1 MKRLEEFRL
10 YYNHTL
16 HPELMRMERR
26 RIRLLRLLFFS
37 GIVLLG
43 LLIFTLYLNILAITL
58 VLMLPV
64 GFYIGYLG
72 YRIRVFIQTFKPNI
86 VNLILDF
93 IGDTPNYGMIRY
105 DEKKS
110 IDKAVFKRSGIFSS
124 PMQYY
129 IGEDHFQGKI
139 GEMDFEFSELRVR
152 EVSKVSN
159 KLQEIFEGV
168 FIHALF
174 NEEVEGRM
182 IVWPRKERQ
191 YLTRA
196 IKDFTWGKGKNVDHE
211 ILNLNFREK
220 FIVYATI
227 DTHVVG
233 ILTEPMQEEILEF
246 LGNSDRNFYLSFID
260 REIFCA
266 ISEHKDLLEPHLFQS
281 NLSFDLIREFYI
293 DISRK
298 LGVVR
303 NFDQNL

>member
-37 GIVLLG
+37 GIVLLA
-43 LLIFTLYLNILAITL
+43 LLIFALYLNILAITL

-105 DEKKS
+105 DEKKRIEKS
-110 IDKAVFKRSGIFSS
+110 VFKRSGIFIS
-124 PMQYY
+124 PMDYY
-129 IGEDHFQGKI
+129 IGEDYFAGKI

-152 EVSKVSN
+152 EVSSVSN

-168 FIHALF
+168 FIHAQF
-174 NEEVEGRM
+174 NEEVEGRI

-191 YLTRA
+191 YLTRS
-196 IKDFTWGKGKNVDHE
+196 IKDFTWGHGKNVDHE
-211 ILNLNFREK
+211 ILNPAFREK
-220 FIVYATI
+220 FIVYATE

-233 ILTEPMQEEILEF
+233 ILTEPMQEDILNF
-246 LGNSDRNFYLSFID
+246 LGDSDRRLYLSFIN

>member
-26 RIRLLRLLFFS
+26 RLRLLRLLFFS
-37 GIVLLG
+37 GIVLLA
-43 LLIFTLYLNILAITL
+43 LFIFALYLNLLVITL
-58 VLMLPV
+58 VILLPI

-86 VNLILDF
+86 VNLILEF
-93 IGDTPNYGMIRY
+93 IGDTPNYGLIKY
-105 DEKKS
+105 DEKKK
-110 IDKAVFKRSGIFSS
+110 IDKSIFKRSAIFSS
-124 PMQYY
+124 PMDYY
-129 IGEDHFQGKI
+129 IGEDHFEGQI
-139 GEMDFEFSELRVR
+139 GEMHFRFSELRVR
-152 EVSKVSN
+152 EVSQVSN

-168 FIHALF
+168 FLHAAF
-174 NEEVEGRM
+174 NEEVEGRI
-182 IVWPRKERQ
+182 IVWPRAERQ

-196 IKDFTWGKGKNVDHE
+196 IKDFTWARGQNVDYE
-211 ILNLNFREK
+211 ILNENFREK
-220 FIVYATI
+220 FSVYATE

-233 ILTEPMQEEILEF
+233 ILTEPMQEDILEF
-246 LGNSDRNFYLSFID
+246 LGNSDRQMYLSFID

-266 ISEHKDLLEPHLFQS
+266 ISESKDLLEPHLFQS
-281 NLSFDLIREFYI
+281 NLSFDLVREFYI

-303 NFDQNL
+303 SFDQNL

>member
-1 MKRLEEFRL
+1 
-10 YYNHTL
+10 
-16 HPELMRMERR
+16 MRMERR

-37 GIVLLG
+37 AILLLA
-43 LLIFTLYLNILAITL
+43 LLTFALYLNILAITL
-58 VLMLPV
+58 VLMLPI

-105 DEKKS
+105 DEKKFIKKS
-110 IDKAVFKRSGIFSS
+110 VFERSGIFSS
-124 PMQYY
+124 PMEYY
-129 IGEDHFQGKI
+129 IGEDYFSGKI

-152 EVSKVSN
+152 EVSNVSN

-168 FIHALF
+168 FIHAQF
-174 NEEVEGRM
+174 NEQVEGRI

-196 IKDFTWGKGKNVDHE
+196 IKDFNWSKGKNVDTE
-211 ILNLNFREK
+211 ILNAIFREK
-220 FIVYATI
+220 FIVYATE

-233 ILTEPMQEEILEF
+233 ILTEPMQDDILRF
-246 LGNSDRNFYLSFID
+246 LGDSDRKLYLSFID

>member
-37 GIVLLG
+37 ALVLLG
-43 LLIFTLYLNILAITL
+43 LLIFALYLNILAITL

-105 DEKKS
+105 DEKKYIS
-110 IDKAVFKRSGIFSS
+110 KAVFKRSGIFSS

-129 IGEDHFQGKI
+129 IGEDHFAGKI

-152 EVSKVSN
+152 EVSNVSN

-168 FIHALF
+168 FIHAQF
-174 NEEVEGRM
+174 NEDVEGRM

-196 IKDFTWGKGKNVDHE
+196 IKDFNWSKGENVESE
-211 ILNLNFREK
+211 ILNINFREK
-220 FIVYATI
+220 FIVYATE

-233 ILTEPMQEEILEF
+233 ILTEPMQDEILEF
-246 LGNSDRNFYLSFID
+246 LGDSDRKFYLSFID

>member
-37 GIVLLG
+37 ALVLFALVVFA
-43 LLIFTLYLNILAITL
+43 IYLNILAITL
-58 VLMLPV
+58 VLMLPI

-72 YRIRVFIQTFKPNI
+72 YRIRLFIQTFKPNI

-93 IGDTPNYGMIRY
+93 IGDTPNYGMIKY
-105 DEKKS
+105 DEKKK
-110 IDKAVFKRSGIFSS
+110 IDKETFKKSGIFSS
-124 PMQYY
+124 PMDYY
-129 IGEDHFQGKI
+129 IGEDYFEGKI
-139 GEMDFEFSELRVR
+139 GEMNFKFSELRVR

-168 FIHALF
+168 FIYAQF
-174 NEEVEGRM
+174 NEQIEGRL
-182 IVWPRKERQ
+182 IAWPRSERQ
-191 YLTRA
+191 YATRA
-196 IKDFTWGKGKNVDHE
+196 VKHFTWNGGENVDDE
-211 ILNLNFREK
+211 ILNDNFREK
-220 FIVYATI
+220 FSVYATE

-233 ILTEPMQEEILEF
+233 ILTEPMQEELLTF
-246 LGNSDRNFYLSFID
+246 LGNSDRKMYLSFMD

-266 ISEHKDLLEPHLFQS
+266 ISESKDLLEPNLFQS

-298 LGVVR
+298 LSVVR